1 MNDAS
6 GLSGLIPC
14 PGAVFHFHPEILH
27 ATAAR
32 FIAGFPGL
40 VTYAVKANPVPR
52 ILTGLARAGVLAFD
66 VASPTEARQVRAQ
79 VPDAVLHYN
88 NPVRSRSEIAAAQ
101 TLGIASWS
109 VDRPGE
115 LAKLAH
121 LPKGSEIAVRLKLPA
136 SGAAYDFG
144 AKFGATPDQAQA
156 LLTEVARLGGRPAM
170 TFHPGTQC
178 TDPTT
183 WRLYIRACAEIARKA
198 GVTLTRLNVG
208 GGFPAHRQ
216 GAAPVLEPIFDA
228 IDDEARASFDTPPAL
243 ICEPGRAMVAD
254 CCTLELHVRAR
265 HGDQVFLDDGLY
277 GALAEWRDLP
287 GHARVQVSDALGQPR
302 TAPKTPFTVFGPT
315 CDSLDTL
322 PFALPL
328 PADITEGDTLTVP
341 GMGAYSHAL
350 ATGFNGYG
358 PRGLDRG

>member
-6 GLSGLIPC
+6 GLAGLTPC
-14 PGAVFHFHPEILH
+14 PGAVFHFHPEVLQ

-40 VTYAVKANPVPR
+40 VTYAVKANPVPQV
-52 ILTGLARAGVLAFD
+52 LTGLAEAGVTAFD
-66 VASPTEARQVRAQ
+66 VASPAEAWLVRAE
-79 VPDAVLHYN
+79 VPGAVLHYN
-88 NPVRSRSEIAAAQ
+88 NPVRGRAEIAAAEA
-101 TLGIASWS
+101 LGIASWS

-121 LPKGSEIAVRLKLPA
+121 LPKDSEIAVRLKLPA
-136 SGAAYDFG
+136 KGAAYDFG
-144 AKFGATPDQAQA
+144 AKFGATPEQAQA
-156 LLTEVARLGGRPAM
+156 LLAEVARLGFRPAM

-178 TDPTT
+178 TDPNT
-183 WRLYIRACAEIARKA
+183 WRHYIRACADIARNA
-198 GVTLTRLNVG
+198 GVTLERLNVG

-216 GAAPVLEPIFDA
+216 GDAPVLEAIFDA
-228 IDDEARASFDTPPAL
+228 IGAETRSAFDTPPAL
-243 ICEPGRAMVAD
+243 VCEPGRAMVAD
-254 CCTLELHVRAR
+254 CCTLELHIRAR

-287 GHARVQVSDALGQPR
+287 GHARLRVSDAQGHPR
-302 TAPKTPFTVFGPT
+302 TAPATPFTVFGPT

-328 PADITEGDTLTVP
+328 PADLAEGDTLTVS

-358 PRGLDRG
+358 PRGLDRR